1 MDEYQANHELALL
14 YARISTEQYLEE
26 YPNAANDSIMVRI
39 KAEYTRAMNLYNG
52 GTTPKK

>member
-1 MDEYQANHELALL
+1 MDEYQANHELELL
-14 YARISTEQYLEE
+14 YTKISTEQYLKE

>member
-14 YARISTEQYLEE
+14 YTKIITERYVKE
-26 YPNAANDSIMVRI
+26 YPSSTDDSIMVRI

-52 GTTPKK
+52 GATPKK